1 MSLLTKLV
9 NILFCLFLKDI
20 NKKKL
25 RYQYHKKCLILERF
39 FLEFLS
45 WTVSV
50 ISKLMNQVLN
60 YQFFKVNI
68 IFYINLVEELG
79 EY

>member
-1 MSLLTKLV
+1 
-9 NILFCLFLKDI
+9 
-20 NKKKL
+20 
-25 RYQYHKKCLILERF
+25 
-39 FLEFLS
+39 LEFLS